1 MRGSQLDPDPL
12 TLECD
17 VVLDIIYDHAGRIR
31 PTGTVETILVYYKLY
46 VCLELVWDDLGL
58 LMVWLV
64 ETDPTMLDEAIR
76 LTEWVKAGII
86 YDNKNKQTR

>member
-17 VVLDIIYDHAGRIR
+17 VILDIIYDHAGRIR

-46 VCLELVWDDLGL
+46 VCLELV
-58 LMVWLV
+58 
-64 ETDPTMLDEAIR
+64 
-76 LTEWVKAGII
+76 
-86 YDNKNKQTR
+86 

>member
-64 ETDPTMLDEAIR
+64 ETDPKG
-76 LTEWVKAGII
+76 WVKAGII